1 MDNTNSHRN
10 AEVKALI
17 NKKNKLLHS
26 VRYQHFTNGIE
37 NFFSILKSRLQKLEG
52 LTLEDLRNNVSK
64 VLAEIPLSIY
74 ENIFIGNYQKPDNYE
89 PKRRKHI
96 DKNYK

>member
-1 MDNTNSHRN
+1 MG
-10 AEVKALI
+10 
-17 NKKNKLLHS
+17 

-37 NFFSILKSRLQKLEG
+37 NFFSVLKSRLQKLEG
-52 LTLEDLRNNVSK
+52 LTFEELRNNVNK
-64 VLAEIPLSIY
+64 VVSEIPINIY
-74 ENIFIGNYQKPDNYE
+74 ENIFIGNYQKPENYE